1 MRKLLATDWMMDGA
15 VICGMLAIAVS
26 WIAAMLPGRDPVK
39 METPMSQRT
48 VSWRQLAA
56 VGAISLLAA
65 CAQSAPQSV
74 ASNPPPVAPGPTAV
88 WYTVAFD
95 TNSFAINANGQ
106 KAIGDVTSFL
116 QQHPALVAT
125 LIGRTDTV
133 GTDDANMRLSQ
144 RRADAV
150 RDAMVYDGHVA
161 LDRVETR
168 WTGERRQ
175 GVPTGDAV
183 AAAENR
189 VVDIAVH

>member
-1 MRKLLATDWMMDGA
+1 
-15 VICGMLAIAVS
+15 
-26 WIAAMLPGRDPVK
+26 

-56 VGAISLLAA
+56 VGAISWLAA
-65 CAQSAPQSV
+65 CAQSAPQPV

-88 WYTVAFD
+88 WHTVAFD
-95 TNSFAINANGQ
+95 TNSFAINANGE
-106 KAIGDVTSFL
+106 KVIADVTSFL
-116 QQHPALVAT
+116 QQHPASVAT

-133 GTDDANMRLSQ
+133 GTAEANMRLSQ

-150 RDAMVYDGHVA
+150 RDALVYDGHVT

-189 VVDIAVH
+189 VVDIAIH

>member
-1 MRKLLATDWMMDGA
+1 
-15 VICGMLAIAVS
+15 
-26 WIAAMLPGRDPVK
+26 
-39 METPMSQRT
+39 METQMSRHS

-56 VGAISLLAA
+56 AGGIALLAG
-65 CAQSAPQSV
+65 CAQTPPQPV

-95 TNSFAINANGQ
+95 TNSFAINANGG
-106 KAIGDVTSFL
+106 KVIADVTTFL
-116 QQHPALVAT
+116 QQHPASVAT

-133 GTDDANMRLSQ
+133 GTANDNMRLSQ

-150 RDAMVYDGHVA
+150 RDALVYDGHVA

-175 GVPTGDAV
+175 GVPSGDVV

>member
-1 MRKLLATDWMMDGA
+1 
-15 VICGMLAIAVS
+15 
-26 WIAAMLPGRDPVK
+26 
-39 METPMSQRT
+39 MSRHT
-48 VSWRQLAA
+48 VSWRQLFAA
-56 VGAISLLAA
+56 GAISVLAA
-65 CAQSAPQSV
+65 CAQTPPQPV
-74 ASNPPPVAPGPTAV
+74 ASNPLPVAPGPTAV

-95 TNSFAINANGQ
+95 TNSFAINADGQ
-106 KAIGDVTSFL
+106 KVIADVTTFL
-116 QQHPALVAT
+116 QQHPASVAT

-133 GTDDANMRLSQ
+133 GAADANMRLSQ

-150 RDAMVYDGHVA
+150 RDALVYDDHVT

-189 VVDIAVH
+189 VVDIAIH